1 MCHVSEIAD
10 HFVKDIDKHYK
21 VGDRVRARVVKV
33 CIVSRFHCDPF
44 LNVYLLKICMCLL

>member
-10 HFVKDIDKHYK
+10 HYVKDIDKHYK

-33 CIVSRFHCDPF
+33 RTLRLIR
-44 LNVYLLKICMCLL
+44 